1 MNKSVV
7 QLQSKE
13 GGLGVLVPHLLTSGM
28 NQADVKIITADG
40 FRFMAHSVSFVE
52 FNFLRKIIGNFF
64 SPSTALDG
72 RKASYN
78 NF

>member
-1 MNKSVV
+1 MVLLRSE
-7 QLQSKE
+7 E

-52 FNFLRKIIGNFF
+52 FYFLRKIMSKVF
-64 SPSTALDG
+64 STSTACV
-72 RKASYN
+72 KASHN

>member
-40 FRFMAHSVSFVE
+40 FKFMAHSVSFVE
-52 FNFLRKIIGNFF
+52 FYVSEKNYRKFF
-64 SPSTALDG
+64 
-72 RKASYN
+72 
-78 NF
+78 

>member
-1 MNKSVV
+1 MVLLRSE
-7 QLQSKE
+7 E

-52 FNFLRKIIGNFF
+52 FYFF
-64 SPSTALDG
+64 EKNYEYS
-72 RKASYN
+72 
-78 NF
+78 F